1 MNRGIAYSPG
11 IVEGNAH
18 EVVFCLSR
26 VPPALTSS
34 PASTPEGL
42 DRKVFGD
49 FFALASGWWAGATAR
64 RAWFLT
70 GALATCLV
78 INVGIN
84 FAVNTW
90 NRRFFDA
97 LENTDTPTVIWAVV
111 VFLGLVV
118 CAAAIGVG
126 IVVSR
131 ETLQV
136 RWREWLIGSLI
147 ERWMGGQRYYRMGLA
162 RTEPANPEYRIA
174 EDTRLAT
181 EPIVDFAI
189 GLLSSIVSALTF
201 VGVLWVVGGGL
212 AVHVGTGSFVIPG
225 YMVLAAL
232 FYGIAMSG
240 LMLWIGRKL
249 PGAVSRRN
257 EAEAKLRFELTRLR
271 ENAESVALIRGEADE
286 RRALRTTY
294 DDLVGRWLAV
304 VRRHGHITWLT
315 NGSGVFIPVLPLL
328 LAAPKYLS
336 GEFTLGQVTQLAG
349 AFMQVQVAIAW
360 LVDNFRALAQCYA
373 SMHRVTELTNAID
386 DIAGDFDRNH
396 TSGVVLAPSGTG
408 AVRLDELTIAD
419 RAGRVLIDHAN
430 ARIEAGEKVMVSG
443 ESGTGKS
450 TLVRALAGLWP
461 WGTGVIAL
469 PEGASVAFIPE
480 RAYLPAG
487 TLRGVLLYPAQSLPV
502 DDAVLT
508 EALAEAGLGYLAQRL
523 DESDRWDQTLSN
535 GERQRLA
542 VARLLVQRP
551 ELVILDGATSAL
563 DEGGEARL
571 MATLV
576 ATLEGSTLISVGL
589 RPGLEALHD
598 RKLVLSRGERGA
610 HLASVP
616 LRPATVSRNS

>member
-1 MNRGIAYSPG
+1 MSSAASPTAAG
-11 IVEGNAH
+11 
-18 EVVFCLSR
+18 
-26 VPPALTSS
+26 PQD
-34 PASTPEGL
+34 GL
-42 DRKVFGD
+42 DRKVFRD
-49 FFALASGWWAGATAR
+49 FFALAVGWWSGATAR

-70 GALATCLV
+70 FALAACLIV
-78 INVGIN
+78 NVGIN

-97 LENTDTPTVIWAVV
+97 LENSDSNTVFWAVI
-111 VFLGLVV
+111 VFLGLVF

-126 IVVSR
+126 IVLSR

-136 RWREWLIGSLI
+136 RWREWLIGSLLD
-147 ERWMGGQRYYRMGLA
+147 RWIGGQRYYRMGLA

-174 EDTRLAT
+174 DDTRMAT

-201 VGVLWVVGGGL
+201 VGVLWYVGGSL
-212 AVHVGTGSFVIPG
+212 TLNVGSGSFVIPG
-225 YMVLAAL
+225 YMVLAAII
-232 FYGIAMSG
+232 YGVTVSG

-249 PGAVSRRN
+249 PGAVARRN
-257 EAEAKLRFELTRLR
+257 EGEAKLRFELTRLR

-286 RRALRTTY
+286 RRALGQTY
-294 DDLVGRWLAV
+294 SELVTRWLGV

-315 NGSGVFIPVLPLL
+315 NSNGVFIPVLPLL

-336 GEFTLGQVTQLAG
+336 GEFTLGEVTQLAG

-373 SMHRVTELTNAID
+373 SMQRVTELTNAID
-386 DIAGDFDRNH
+386 DIDGDFDRNH
-396 TSGVVLAPSGTG
+396 TGGVVLAPSGSG

-419 RAGRVLIDHAN
+419 RNGRVLIDQIN
-430 ARIEAGEKVMVSG
+430 ARIEPGEKVTISG
-443 ESGTGKS
+443 ESGAGKS
-450 TLVRALAGLWP
+450 TLVRAMAGLWP

-469 PEGASVAFIPE
+469 PAGGTIAFVPE

-487 TLRGVLLYPAQSLPV
+487 TLRGALLYPAQTAEV
-502 DDAVLT
+502 ADAVLSD
-508 EALAEAGLGYLAQRL
+508 ALTEAGLAYLSARL
-523 DESDRWDQTLSN
+523 DEVDRWDQTLSN

-542 VARLLVQRP
+542 IARLIVQKP
-551 ELVILDGATSAL
+551 DLVILDGATSAL
-563 DEGGEARL
+563 DEAGEARL

-576 ATLEGSTLISVGL
+576 AVLDGSTLVSVGL

-598 RKLVLSRGERGA
+598 RKLVLSRSPRGA
-610 HLASVP
+610 RLDSVP
-616 LRPATVSRNS
+616 LRTQPIAH